1 MAAPGPALGP
11 SLRPS
16 VERYL
21 RERPEVAMLLRGLL
35 RVTFQPPLPFGVTLL
50 PPRCREVMLRRPRN
64 VLEFAAE
71 YFTDPELPRRIW
83 DQLGTDPTAAAVTM
97 TPPCVTQQ

>member
-35 RVTFQPPLPFGVTLL
+35 
-50 PPRCREVMLRRPRN
+50 REVMLRRPRN

>member
-1 MAAPGPALGP
+1 MAAPGPEAPGAERGP

-21 RERPEVAMLLRGLL
+21 RERPEVVMLLRGLL
-35 RVTFQPPLPFGVTLL
+35 R
-50 PPRCREVMLRRPRN
+50 EVMLRRPHN
-64 VLEFAAE
+64 ILEFAAG

-83 DQLGTDPTAAAVTM
+83 DQLE
-97 TPPCVTQQ
+97 TPQRPQ